1 MLTAGLERLAQRG
14 ALHLKVGYSTD
25 AARDLYVGAGFE
37 PTETSRSYRRVFP
50 DGVA

>member
-37 PTETSRSYRRVFP
+37 PTETSRSYGRVFP
-50 DGVA
+50 DVVA